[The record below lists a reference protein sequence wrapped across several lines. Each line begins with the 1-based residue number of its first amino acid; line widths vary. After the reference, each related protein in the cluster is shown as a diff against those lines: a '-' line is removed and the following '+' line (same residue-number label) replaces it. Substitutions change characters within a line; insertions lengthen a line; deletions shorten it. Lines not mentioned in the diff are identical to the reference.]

1 MIILDTLLIGLS
13 SGAIYSLM
21 ALALV
26 LVWRST
32 RVINFAQAGQAIL
45 STYIGYEIMNRTHS
59 YWISLPFAILAGA
72 IIAAAVDTFLM
83 RPLAKRSQK
92 GAVSEIAPVIA
103 TLGLLGL
110 IRSVTG
116 LIWGNGYVQ
125 YTSPTSQMG
134 YTINGH
140 VIPFSPQNLVI
151 VIGTCVVMGTFGV
164 IFKYT
169 NLGLALRASSF
180 QPEISRLA
188 GVRVDRI
195 RTIGWAFAGAAGAV
209 AGTLVTPTTYL
220 SPNSLDLL
228 LVSGFVAAVIGGL
241 ESLIGAVL
249 GGLILGVGFA
259 FILQYIGASVTFS
272 SAFIILIL
280 VLFVRPRGIL
290 GQAGG
295 GRRDA

>member
-1 MIILDTLLIGLS
+1 MIIIDTLLIGLS
-13 SGAIYSLM
+13 SGAIYALM

-32 RVINFAQAGQAIL
+32 RVVNFAQAGQAIL
-45 STYIGYEIMNRTHS
+45 STYIGYEVMNRTHS
-59 YWISLPFAILAGA
+59 YWISVPFAVIAGGA
-72 IIAAAVDTFLM
+72 IAAFVDAVLM
-83 RPLAKRSQK
+83 RALAKRSHK
-92 GAVSEIAPVIA
+92 DSVSEIAPVIA

-110 IRSVTG
+110 IRSLSG
-116 LIWGNGYVQ
+116 LIWGNAYLQ
-125 YTSPTSQMG
+125 YTSPVSGKG
-134 YTINGH
+134 YLIGTH
-140 VIPFSPQNLVI
+140 TIPFSPQNLVI
-151 VIGTCVVMGTFGV
+151 VLGAVIVMAIFAA
-164 IFKYT
+164 IFKFT

-188 GVRVDRI
+188 GIRVDRI

-209 AGTLVTPTTYL
+209 AGALVTPTSYL

-241 ESLIGAVL
+241 DSLIGAVL

-259 FILQYIGASVTFS
+259 FILQYIGSSVTFS
-272 SAFIILIL
+272 AAFIILIV
-280 VLFVRPRGIL
+280 VLFIRPRGIL
-290 GQAGG
+290 GSKV